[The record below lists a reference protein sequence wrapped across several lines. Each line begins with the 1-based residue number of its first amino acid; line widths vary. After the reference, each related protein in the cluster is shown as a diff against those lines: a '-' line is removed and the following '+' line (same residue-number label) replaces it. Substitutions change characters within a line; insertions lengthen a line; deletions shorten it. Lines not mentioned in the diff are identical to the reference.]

1 VSSELPP
8 KSLLASF
15 KQDFNQPKEG
25 GTVAASF
32 VINKATDGRF
42 YFHLKAANGQII
54 LSSQMYTAKSSAE
67 NGVESVRTN
76 AADDANFERL
86 TDANGKPYFVL
97 KAANAQI
104 IGTSQMYSAPAEMEN
119 GIASVK
125 TNAADA
131 ALRDATAAS

>member
-1 VSSELPP
+1 M
-8 KSLLASF
+8 AG
-15 KQDFNQPKEG
+15 N
-25 GTVAASF
+25 F

-54 LSSQMYTAKSSAE
+54 LSSQMYTAKNSAE

-76 AADDANFERL
+76 ATDDANFERL

-97 KAANAQI
+97 KAANAQV
-104 IGTSQMYSAPAEMEN
+104 IGTSQMYSSPAEMEN